1 MRGNKKAIEEYVRN
15 RMYEDK
21 QDEQLAM
28 KESIYPFTGQQ
39 IKQGIAAFFRVKLAE
54 RALSANLSAVFRPC
68 GVFAAGARKFFIF
81 RKK

>member
-1 MRGNKKAIEEYVRN
+1 
-15 RMYEDK
+15 MYEDK

-54 RALSANLSAVFRPC
+54 RALSANLSA
-68 GVFAAGARKFFIF
+68 GL
-81 RKK
+81 